1 MAGFYPEFSQKFAA
15 LLPELRARGR
25 VVIIGHMRPDGDCI
39 GAQVGLARV
48 LSAAGVREV
57 TCLNADHVPRRLS
70 FLTAQTPVLHAPEVL
85 AKPDSDFR
93 AGDYAAIFV
102 DCADSAR
109 CGAELQAAFPKPFA
123 MVDHHLS
130 NPGFAE
136 HDFLDAD
143 SAATSEILAGIF
155 LDLGLPIDPQAA
167 QALYTGVVTDT
178 GQFRF
183 PSTTPRCFAIAGEL
197 IARGAQP
204 AEIGYELYERES
216 LGRLRLL
223 EAFLK
228 TLRLECGGRFCF
240 GFLPKGIFEAT
251 GSTVEDIEGL
261 VDYARSIEGV
271 EIAALVE
278 ERQEAEWRGGG
289 VKMKAS
295 LRAKNPVYRV
305 DKIAAKFGGGGH
317 ACAAGLTAEAERD
330 AFCAELLTAVAE
342 QLSAVA
348 AHALAAV
355 ETATCANVEASG
367 AATKP
372 EGTIL

>member
-1 MAGFYPEFSQKFAA
+1 MAAFYPEFSKEFAA
-15 LLPELRARGR
+15 LLPELRTHGR
-25 VVIIGHMRPDGDCI
+25 VAVIGHMRPDGDCI

-57 TCLNADHVPRRLS
+57 TCLNADHVPHRLS

-85 AKPDSDFR
+85 PNADFR
-93 AGDYAAIFV
+93 PGDFSAIFV
-102 DCADSAR
+102 DCADAAR
-109 CGAELQAAFPKPFA
+109 CGAELQAAFPKPFS

-130 NPGFAE
+130 NPGFAA
-136 HDFLDAD
+136 HDFLDAR

-155 LDLGLPIDPQAA
+155 LDLDLPIDAQAA
-167 QALYTGVVTDT
+167 QALYTGIVTDT

-197 IARGAQP
+197 IARGANP

-228 TLRLECGGRFCF
+228 TLRLECGGRFCC

-251 GSTVEDIEGL
+251 GSTVEDTEGL

-271 EIAALVE
+271 EIAALIE
-278 ERQEAEWRGGG
+278 ERQEADYRGGG
-289 VKMKAS
+289 IKMKAS
-295 LRAKNPVYRV
+295 LRAKSPAYRV

-330 AFCAELLTAVAE
+330 TFCAELLAAVAE
-342 QLSAVA
+342 QLDQIA
-348 AHALAAV
+348 A
-355 ETATCANVEASG
+355 SD
-367 AATKP
+367 AATAKP
-372 EGTIL
+372 ESTTL

>member
-1 MAGFYPEFSQKFAA
+1 MADFYPEFSQKFAA

-25 VVIIGHMRPDGDCI
+25 VAVVGHMRPDGDCI
-39 GAQVGLARV
+39 GAQVGLVRA

-57 TCLNADHVPRRLS
+57 VCLNADHVPRRLS
-70 FLTAQTPVLHAPEVL
+70 FLTAQTPVLHAPEVF
-85 AKPDSDFR
+85 ANTDAVFR
-93 AGDYAAIFV
+93 ADDFSAFFV
-102 DCADSAR
+102 DCADAAR

-155 LDLGLPIDPQAA
+155 LDLGLPIDAKAA
-167 QALYTGVVTDT
+167 QALYTGIVTDT

-197 IARGAQP
+197 IARGASP

-216 LGRLRLL
+216 LGKLRLL

-228 TLRLECGGRFCF
+228 TLRLECDGRFCF

-251 GSTVEDIEGL
+251 GSTVEDTEGL

-278 ERQEAEWRGGG
+278 ERQEADYRGGG
-289 VKMKAS
+289 LKMKAS
-295 LRAKNPVYRV
+295 LRAKNPAYRV

-317 ACAAGLTAEAERD
+317 ACAAGLTVEAERD
-330 AFCAELLTAVAE
+330 AFCAELLAAVAE
-342 QLSAVA
+342 QL
-348 AHALAAV
+348 
-355 ETATCANVEASG
+355 TCIEASRLTAAEASI
-367 AATKP
+367 AATKR
-372 EGTIL
+372 EGTTL

>member
-15 LLPELRARGR
+15 LLPELRACGR
-25 VVIIGHMRPDGDCI
+25 VVVIGHMRPDGDCI

-57 TCLNADHVPRRLS
+57 MCLNADHVPRRLS

-85 AKPDSDFR
+85 AKPDPDFR
-93 AGDYAAIFV
+93 VGAACAAVFV
-102 DCADSAR
+102 DCADAAR

-123 MVDHHLS
+123 MVDHHVS

-155 LDLGLPIDPQAA
+155 LDLGLPIDAQAA
-167 QALYTGVVTDT
+167 QALYTGIVTDT

-197 IARGAQP
+197 IARGASP

-251 GSTVEDIEGL
+251 GSTVEDTEGL

-271 EIAALVE
+271 EIAALIE
-278 ERQEAEWRGGG
+278 ERQEADYRGGG

-317 ACAAGLTAEAERD
+317 ACAAGLTVEAERD
-330 AFCAELLTAVAE
+330 AFCAELLGAVAD
-342 QLSAVA
+342 Q
-348 AHALAAV
+348 LAA
-355 ETATCANVEASG
+355 VEASG
-367 AATKP
+367 AAPKP
-372 EGTIL
+372 EGIFL

>member
-25 VVIIGHMRPDGDCI
+25 VAVIGHMRPDGDCI

-48 LSAAGVREV
+48 LSAAGVAEV
-57 TCLNADHVPRRLS
+57 VCLNADHVPRRLS
-70 FLTAQTPVLHAPEVL
+70 FLTAQTPVFHAPAVL
-85 AKPDSDFR
+85 PKPDFR
-93 AGDYAAIFV
+93 ACDYAAVFV
-102 DCADSAR
+102 DCADAAR
-109 CGAELQAAFPKPFA
+109 CGLELQAAFPKPLA

-155 LDLGLPIDPQAA
+155 LDLGLPIDAQAA
-167 QALYTGVVTDT
+167 QALYTGIVTDT

-183 PSTTPRCFAIAGEL
+183 PSTTPRCFALAGEL
-197 IARGAQP
+197 IARGANP

-216 LGRLRLL
+216 LGKLRLL

-240 GFLPKGIFEAT
+240 GFLPKGIFAAT
-251 GSTVEDIEGL
+251 GSTVEDTEGL

-278 ERQEAEWRGGG
+278 ERQEADYRGGG

-295 LRAKNPVYRV
+295 LRAKTPAYRV

-317 ACAAGLTAEAERD
+317 ACAAGLTVEAERD
-330 AFCAELLTAVAE
+330 AFCAELLAAVSE
-342 QLSAVA
+342 QLAV
-348 AHALAAV
+348 
-355 ETATCANVEASG
+355 VEAEASAQINASD
-367 AATKP
+367 AATLNP
-372 EGTIL
+372 EGMIL